1 MAKLFAPLKVGDL
14 SLKNR
19 IILAPL
25 TRNRNSYER
34 IPNDLMLNY
43 YTLRSEFGLI
53 ITEATS
59 IELRGVG
66 YPRTPGIWN
75 EEQIKH
81 WAKITDEVHRKGGT
95 IFMQLWHVGRISDP
109 MYIKATTKVNNTVV
123 MDHTV
128 AVLAANIQRDPRWF
142 FERLMEEHGIVQ
154 PQLAFYYIQFT
165 GVNEA
170 INKLF

>member
-1 MAKLFAPLKVGDL
+1 MLEFNSIPKPKLDVHLAHTNSAYNISFQDAEKLAVY
-14 SLKNR
+14 LKN
-19 IILAPL
+19 LGVEL
-25 TRNRNSYER
+25 TEIVAVSSQGAEYEKKWVVD
-34 IPNDLMLNY
+34 NGF
-43 YTLRSEFGLI
+43 S
-53 ITEATS
+53 
-59 IELRGVG
+59 
-66 YPRTPGIWN
+66 
-75 EEQIKH
+75 
-81 WAKITDEVHRKGGT
+81 
-95 IFMQLWHVGRISDP
+95 ISDP